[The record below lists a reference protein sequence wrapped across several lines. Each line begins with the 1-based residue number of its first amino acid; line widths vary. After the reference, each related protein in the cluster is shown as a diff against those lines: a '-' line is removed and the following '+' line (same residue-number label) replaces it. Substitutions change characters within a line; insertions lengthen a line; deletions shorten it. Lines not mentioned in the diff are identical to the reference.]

1 MEHIERIEYFEK
13 YLDFGKKIK
22 KIVGELANARIF
34 IFGSVIRGD
43 FAPGLSDIDVA
54 VVSDEF
60 ENRDLRLGVLD
71 RLLDEFFFSPF
82 EFHVLTEKQWKF
94 YMRFIDEV
102 VEIE

>member
-1 MEHIERIEYFEK
+1 MERIEYFEN
-13 YLDFGKKIK
+13 YLDFGKRIK
-22 KIVGELANARIF
+22 KIVGELSNAKIF

-54 VVSDEF
+54 IVSDAF
-60 ENRDLRLGVLD
+60 KNRNLRLTVLD

-94 YMRFIDEV
+94 YTRFIDEL